1 MKSIKSIIF
10 IVLLAAASLV
20 SAQAI
25 KIPDTKMSFSF
36 PNGGWKYLET
46 KKVNN
51 NVTVYLYSYSKQT
64 VTDKKGETVIP
75 FMRIYVHKNYN
86 GSVFDLAFKR
96 FSAQP
101 FQSLDEYTFQKDGL
115 GYWGAYT
122 DDKDGK
128 DYLFQMVYLKDR
140 TTAIEIRLETARDT
154 YDDFEKEF
162 KAILNTIK
170 IQ

>member
-1 MKSIKSIIF
+1 MKHIRSIIL
-10 IVLLAAASLV
+10 VLMLTAFSLV

-25 KIPDTKMSFSF
+25 KIPDTRLSFSF

-51 NVTVYLYSYSKQT
+51 DITVYLYSYSKK
-64 VTDKKGETVIP
+64 VVVDKKGETVIP
-75 FMRIYVHKNYN
+75 FMRIYVHKNYSGN
-86 GSVFDLAFKR
+86 IYDLAFKR
-96 FSAQP
+96 YSAQP
-101 FQSLDEYTFQKDGL
+101 FQSLDEYAFKDGI

-128 DYLFQMVYLKDR
+128 DYLFQMVYFKDR
-140 TTAIEIRLETARDT
+140 TTAFEIRLEVCRDN
-154 YDDFEKEF
+154 YDDFEKDF

-170 IQ
+170 LQ